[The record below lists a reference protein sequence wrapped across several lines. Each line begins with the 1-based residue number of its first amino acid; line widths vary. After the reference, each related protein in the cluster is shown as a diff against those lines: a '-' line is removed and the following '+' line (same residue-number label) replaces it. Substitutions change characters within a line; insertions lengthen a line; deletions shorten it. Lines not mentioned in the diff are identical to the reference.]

1 VRSTLDLVRLGT
13 GLQLWNVN
21 GQNDG
26 VWWTLEELG
35 SDATVVRS
43 ASNGNT
49 REVWVLRDGADKGAS
64 GAIAAL
70 TASLA
75 AREKLQRELDAYRS
89 APEVTISAEA
99 SREADV
105 EERERAVEA
114 RERELELEAMRKSDR
129 AAWEREVIV
138 RDAAREARAADEAER
153 ERRKAAEKEERGR
166 EADAARRI
174 RERLDE
180 MEERERE
187 VGRRELWIMDAMRKL
202 SDKAREN
209 ANELTMED
217 RITERLKVYQRQLA
231 ELHLSTE

>member
-1 VRSTLDLVRLGT
+1 
-13 GLQLWNVN
+13 
-21 GQNDG
+21 
-26 VWWTLEELG
+26 
-35 SDATVVRS
+35 
-43 ASNGNT
+43 
-49 REVWVLRDGADKGAS
+49 
-64 GAIAAL
+64 
-70 TASLA
+70 
-75 AREKLQRELDAYRS
+75 
-89 APEVTISAEA
+89 
-99 SREADV
+99 
-105 EERERAVEA
+105 
-114 RERELELEAMRKSDR
+114 
-129 AAWEREVIV
+129 VIV